1 MNRQGLFVGLLF
13 FLLVVLL
20 GLKARKEG
28 FFGSP
33 GTYVQLATSHVP
45 DENDLWE
52 AENYRKVVNRDLIDL
67 TGSGL

>member
-1 MNRQGLFVGLLF
+1 MKQKLFVG
-13 FLLVVLL
+13 FLLLVLIVLL
-20 GLKARKEG
+20 ALKAREEG
-28 FFGSP
+28 FGSP

-52 AENYRKVVNRDLIDL
+52 AENYKKVVNRDLIDL